1 LKGDAQSN
9 VAYCRKFPPLLAP
22 IREQPDTRLRFLN
35 EGKTKESVMPVLL
48 WAVPAVIFVGG
59 VGYFLV
65 RAVH

>member
-1 LKGDAQSN
+1 MRGATL
-9 VAYCRKFPPLLAP
+9 P
-22 IREQPDTRLRFLN
+22 IAESSRLNREQLDTRPRFLN